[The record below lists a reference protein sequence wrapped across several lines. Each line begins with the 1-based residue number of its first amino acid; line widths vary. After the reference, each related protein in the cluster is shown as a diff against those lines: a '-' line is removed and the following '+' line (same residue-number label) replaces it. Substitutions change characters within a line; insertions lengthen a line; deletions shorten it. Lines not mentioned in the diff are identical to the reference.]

1 MNKIL
6 SNTRIIL
13 ATPRG
18 FCAGVERA
26 VEILDKAIK
35 SFGSPIYVKHEVV
48 HNKFII
54 ANFKE
59 KGVVF
64 IENINEVPINS
75 ILIYSA
81 HGVSMQVKEI
91 AKSKNL
97 KIFDATCP
105 LVTKV
110 HIEVHK
116 FAKLGVDVV
125 LIGHNGHPEIEGTMG
140 QYKSD
145 TGKIHLVE
153 NIKDVEKINITNPN
167 LAYVTQ
173 TTLSIDDTKKII
185 EVLIKKYPK
194 IKGPAKDDI
203 CYATQNRQDAVKS
216 ILNYCDYLLVIGS
229 QNSSNSKRLTE
240 LAIKNDIPSMLVDDK
255 NDINLK
261 TLEDKKVI
269 GVTAGASAPKILFD
283 DLLKYLTDNGAV
295 IEDFGQQIVKEDI
308 VFSIPKEF
316 RNL

>member
-1 MNKIL
+1 MNNIL
-6 SNTRIIL
+6 SNTKIIL
-13 ATPRG
+13 AAPRG

-35 SFGSPIYVKHEVV
+35 SFDSPIYVKHEVV

-54 ANFKE
+54 ANFKDR
-59 KGVVF
+59 GVMF
-64 IENINEVPINS
+64 IENINEVPRNS

-173 TTLSIDDTKKII
+173 TTLSIDDAKKII

-229 QNSSNSKRLTE
+229 QNSSNSKRLAE

-283 DLLKYLTDNGAV
+283 DILKYLTDNGAI
-295 IEDFGQQIVKEDI
+295 IEDFGQEIVKEDI
-308 VFSIPKEF
+308 VFSVPKEF

>member
-1 MNKIL
+1 MNNIL

-54 ANFKE
+54 ANFKDR
-59 KGVVF
+59 GVIF
-64 IENINEVPINS
+64 IENINEVPRNS

-145 TGKIHLVE
+145 TGKIHLV
-153 NIKDVEKINITNPN
+153 NHFCH
-167 LAYVTQ
+167 Q
-173 TTLSIDDTKKII
+173 
-185 EVLIKKYPK
+185 
-194 IKGPAKDDI
+194 
-203 CYATQNRQDAVKS
+203 
-216 ILNYCDYLLVIGS
+216 
-229 QNSSNSKRLTE
+229 
-240 LAIKNDIPSMLVDDK
+240 
-255 NDINLK
+255 
-261 TLEDKKVI
+261 
-269 GVTAGASAPKILFD
+269 
-283 DLLKYLTDNGAV
+283 
-295 IEDFGQQIVKEDI
+295 
-308 VFSIPKEF
+308 
-316 RNL
+316 

>member
-261 TLEDKKVI
+261 ILEDKKVI

-308 VFSIPKEF
+308 VFSLPKEF

>member
-1 MNKIL
+1 MNNIL

-54 ANFKE
+54 ANFKDR
-59 KGVVF
+59 GVIF
-64 IENINEVPINS
+64 IENINEVPRNS

-153 NIKDVEKINITNPN
+153 NIKDVEKINITNTN